1 MYQINTLYNLK
12 LMLSVNHVST
22 QINNLDNLNKIIYQ
36 LDIIDIY
43 EKQ

>member
-1 MYQINTLYNLK
+1 MYQINTLYNL
-12 LMLSVNHVST
+12 MLSVNYVST

-36 LDIIDIY
+36 LDVIDIY